1 LSDATS
7 DQAIKNNAPG
17 WKNVPCALAQ
27 PDGLGQ
33 DDEHDQDGGP
43 MHDNFGNE
51 PGKDLG
57 KDIGKKA
64 GLFLMGA
71 AALSLLFPRR
81 RRNGAEAPQTAHA
94 PQTGQ
99 SAASALAAA
108 RPQPARAPKRMW
120 ALVQFSPEVIVLA
133 VSPSRA
139 ELERELAELNETW
152 NHWELRTER
161 QRYAIQAAPVLYALQ
176 EPAPARPIGSTATG

>member
-1 LSDATS
+1 
-7 DQAIKNNAPG
+7 
-17 WKNVPCALAQ
+17 
-27 PDGLGQ
+27 
-33 DDEHDQDGGP
+33 

-81 RRNGAEAPQTAHA
+81 RRNGAEAPQTAPA

-99 SAASALAAA
+99 SASTAASTAALTAA